1 MTCCVPSAAP
11 IIWDSAFIAC
21 PGADSIGD
29 PFSLL
34 SVLCKPLCF
43 IELAQA
49 VDPVAQARRVV
60 TRRIS

>member
-1 MTCCVPSAAP
+1 VS
-11 IIWDSAFIAC
+11 
-21 PGADSIGD
+21 GRADSIGD

-60 TRRIS
+60 TRGIS